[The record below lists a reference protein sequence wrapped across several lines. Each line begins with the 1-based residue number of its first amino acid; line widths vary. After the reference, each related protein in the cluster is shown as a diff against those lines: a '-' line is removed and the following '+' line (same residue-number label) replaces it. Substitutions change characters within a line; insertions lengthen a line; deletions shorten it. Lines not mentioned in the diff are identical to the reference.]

1 MSTHPT
7 RIWVSLALGL
17 GLAAW
22 SATPLLAQDDSS
34 ARPGQSETPGQ
45 PGQGE
50 AGKPADAQTP
60 PTRKEMLDRLF
71 DRLAKTGDVDEANGI
86 ASLIQHVWMHSGS
99 DTADLLMSRAVEAM
113 NSEHKDVAVTL
124 LDKIIRIDP
133 DWAEAW
139 NKRATL
145 RYLDNDDAGSM
156 EDISHTARDR
166 APALRGAERPRLH
179 LEAERPAEGRPGG
192 AAQGSADLSREHRH
206 QESRRGTRAGGR
218 RSRSLTGTG
227 GPAIAPR

>member
-7 RIWVSLALGL
+7 RIWVSLVLSL
-17 GLAAW
+17 GLAAI
-22 SATPLLAQDDSS
+22 AQPLLAQDDGS
-34 ARPGQSETPGQ
+34 AKPQSERPGA

-50 AGKPADAQTP
+50 AGKPADAQP
-60 PTRKEMLDRLF
+60 APTRKEMLDRLF
-71 DRLAKTGDVDEANGI
+71 DRLAKSADADEANGV
-86 ASLIQHVWMHSGS
+86 AGLIQHVWMHSGS

-113 NSEHKDVAVTL
+113 NSEHKEVAVTL

-156 EDISHTARDR
+156 EDISHTLAIEPRHFGALSGMGFILR
-166 APALRGAERPRLH
+166 RNGQQKGALAALRKAQQIYPENTDIKKAVDDLAP
-179 LEAERPAEGRPGG
+179 EVEGR
-192 AAQGSADLSREHRH
+192 DL
-206 QESRRGTRAGGR
+206 
-218 RSRSLTGTG
+218 
-227 GPAIAPR
+227 